1 MNCEKRATILAFN
14 TVERLLKGDFF
25 HFSKAEDISKE
36 LNAFNNKW
44 PVIGLG
50 TTNWYKRNGEAI
62 VEGMADKPEFLW
74 ADPESA
80 PLGKIINLN
89 NDHPDHEENLQS
101 PVIGPED
108 AIPQFPFMAIAIC
121 DPKDS
126 QKYTLSTEEVIHE
139 WLEKKFI
146 AENLGLAAIYINGK
160 LDGVK
165 TTAACHIP
173 IGGLNLSEGYSLESS
188 FKFIEYK
195 TGNWSMHGLYGVNP
209 TIQQVLSIPGH
220 PLHLHGYEV
229 NENRGGHINQAIS
242 TSTTQVTVYPIKDIN
257 ISIKGLDK
265 AILPI
270 KSLH

>member
-1 MNCEKRATILAFN
+1 MSDKQSTILAFN

-25 HFSKAEDISKE
+25 HFSKAEDIAKE
-36 LNAFNNKW
+36 LNTFNNKW
-44 PVIGLG
+44 TVIGLG

-62 VEGMADKPEFLW
+62 VEGKADSPEFLW
-74 ADPESA
+74 ADPESN
-80 PLGKIINLN
+80 PPGKLINLN
-89 NDHPDHEENLQS
+89 HDHPEHEENLKS
-101 PVIGPED
+101 PVIGAED
-108 AIPQFPFMAIAIC
+108 AVPQFPFMAIALC
-121 DPKDS
+121 DPKKL
-126 QKYTLSTEEVIHE
+126 QKYTLASGEVIHE
-139 WLEKKFI
+139 WLEAKFI
-146 AENLGLAAIYINGK
+146 SENLGLAAIHITGK

-173 IGGLNLSEGYSLESS
+173 IGGLNLNDGYSLESN

-195 TGNWSMHGLYGVNP
+195 TGDWSMQGLYGVNT

-220 PLHLHGYEV
+220 PLHLHGYEI

-265 AILPI
+265 ALLPV
-270 KSLH
+270 KPLQ